1 MCLIILCDKSL
12 ISNFPNQQLSKS
24 SSIQQRIWGIHSGKL
39 HCKCNEKFHH
49 GVFNRILKT
58 YRSTSISEIS
68 KYIFY
73 NATRGVKM
81 VQTPAF
87 WVTKELGP
95 RTNQQQII
103 QSFLQQHRLNTWHGY
118 LTIKDHSR
126 CTKAQESFMVESWLQ
141 SSHFYFLIEFI
152 LVCIDSG
159 APLA

>member
-1 MCLIILCDKSL
+1 MSDYFLWQKPQEA
-12 ISNFPNQQLSKS
+12 ISQINSYQTHPVFNKGWKWD
-24 SSIQQRIWGIHSGKL
+24 SIPEIHSGKL

-58 YRSTSISEIS
+58 YRSTSIIEIS
-68 KYIFY
+68 KYTFY

-126 CTKAQESFMVESWLQ
+126 CTKA
-141 SSHFYFLIEFI
+141 
-152 LVCIDSG
+152 
-159 APLA
+159 